1 MTEMALEYL
10 KVQINY
16 MPVGKFLLA
25 DKFTMS
31 DVRILYE
38 TILQKT
44 LDRGNFQ
51 RKMRSWESLKDT
63 KS

>member
-1 MTEMALEYL
+1 MIEMALEYL

-31 DVRILYE
+31 DVQILYE
-38 TILQKT
+38 TILQKKVGS
-44 LDRGNFQ
+44 RKFPKKNVEAGN
-51 RKMRSWESLKDT
+51 L
-63 KS
+63 